1 MTTHNTKQDQPHGK
15 VYLVGAGPG
24 DPGLITLRGKYL
36 LEHAEVVVYD
46 YLANPK
52 LLNYVPKTAEFIYAG
67 KKGGGLHAF
76 TQEGINQLL
85 VDHAKR
91 GKMVVRLKGGDPF
104 IFGRGAEEIEEEG
117 PQSESGRP
125 GGI

>member
-1 MTTHNTKQDQPHGK
+1 MTTHHSTPSSTNGK

-52 LLNYVPKTAEFIYAG
+52 LLSYVPKTAQLIYAG

-76 TQEGINQLL
+76 T
-85 VDHAKR
+85 DRKS
-91 GKMVVRLKGGDPF
+91 VV
-104 IFGRGAEEIEEEG
+104 
-117 PQSESGRP
+117 
-125 GGI
+125 